1 MAKIYNRPATEI
13 IISSAPQKG
22 KMKKSLFPLLWL
34 NEFWQIFTILFEP
47 AAVAAAM
54 EGTDISKLI

>member
-1 MAKIYNRPATEI
+1 M
-13 IISSAPQKG
+13 SSAPQKG

>member
-1 MAKIYNRPATEI
+1 
-13 IISSAPQKG
+13 
-22 KMKKSLFPLLWL
+22 MKKSLFPLLWL